1 MVEPL
6 MALQPFCALWMA
18 FKAFRDE
25 KNRLPYVAAIAL
37 VPLGWL
43 WYYVERVRP
52 RVRNRGRSVAMHL
65 SDLATRS
72 WTESLDRDEM
82 LRLIRS
88 QELLGHAHILNAL
101 SI

>member
-1 MVEPL
+1 MRLTTRDILWICWAIVSVSLVVWFIVAPPFKHPLHQELGRAAIVVEPL

-52 RVRNRGRSVAMHL
+52 RVRNRR
-65 SDLATRS
+65 
-72 WTESLDRDEM
+72 
-82 LRLIRS
+82 
-88 QELLGHAHILNAL
+88 Q
-101 SI
+101 